1 MKSKNKLVA
10 LALVFVLAVTSLS
23 GCAWLDSKIADMK
36 GELIGNSF
44 DISIYDNFGT
54 NILNISG
61 DKVQV
66 DANIV
71 EVQSVDS
78 SGNWSTTYEM
88 SSVTSNTIDGNNMN
102 QTGNTV
108 IYAERGLEK
117 ITDFELPTDIET
129 SGGTFNLLDRN
140 INNIKNLIGTP
151 KVVVISSQLG
161 VPIAVYGGE
170 DVYYEI
176 PDDLPKMTKLS
187 IDGKDCVIIHLG
199 DHDPSGIDMSRD
211 IEDRLQMFGNQDGGL
226 TFENHFL
233 GLRRIALN
241 MDQIETFNPPPN
253 PAKLTDSRCKS
264 YMDKYGD
271 ESWELDALEPKV
283 LNDLIQGTICE
294 YADLDYM
301 ERVRSEV
308 ETEKEVMNSV
318 CDDWDNLMEI
328 YSR

>member
-1 MKSKNKLVA
+1 MKSKKKLVA

-23 GCAWLDSKIADMK
+23 GCAWLDSKIVDMK

-187 IDGKDCVIIHLG
+187 IDGKALYIHRANYIII
-199 DHDPSGIDMSRD
+199 DPAMI
-211 IEDRLQMFGNQDGGL
+211 
-226 TFENHFL
+226 
-233 GLRRIALN
+233 
-241 MDQIETFNPPPN
+241 
-253 PAKLTDSRCKS
+253 K
-264 YMDKYGD
+264 
-271 ESWELDALEPKV
+271 
-283 LNDLIQGTICE
+283 
-294 YADLDYM
+294 
-301 ERVRSEV
+301 
-308 ETEKEVMNSV
+308 
-318 CDDWDNLMEI
+318 
-328 YSR
+328 